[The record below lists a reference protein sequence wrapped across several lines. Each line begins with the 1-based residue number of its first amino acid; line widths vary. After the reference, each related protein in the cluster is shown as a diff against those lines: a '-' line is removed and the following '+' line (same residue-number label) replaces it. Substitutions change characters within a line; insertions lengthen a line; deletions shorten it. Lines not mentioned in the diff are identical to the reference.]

1 MNDQLEPPR
10 GSSGPPTGRLAR
22 LGSSATAAVAF
33 VAGLAT
39 AAIALVLSIAL
50 AAAAPPTLSVRD
62 MEATVDRVL
71 ASQVPGPAWSQ
82 LVYDAIV
89 PSLVLVETDR
99 SGADPERE
107 AGREAQSER
116 ARDSDRPTQGIG
128 TAVVVTA
135 AGDVLT
141 ALHVV
146 EGSESITLT
155 YADGSTTTATVAV
168 AQPENDIAVLRPD
181 FVPATVTPATLGN
194 PGLLRV
200 GGEAYVVGN
209 PYGLVGSMS
218 SGVISGL
225 DRTFRHPQG
234 GQLLEGLIQ
243 FDAAVNPGNSGG
255 PLLNRAGH
263 VTGIVTALLNPNADS
278 SFAGIG
284 LAVPIDVAGGA
295 AGMPPY

>member
-1 MNDQLEPPR
+1 MNDQLEPQR
-10 GSSGPPTGRLAR
+10 GSSGPPDGWLAR
-22 LGSSATAAVAF
+22 SGSSATAIVAF
-33 VAGLAT
+33 AAGIGT
-39 AAIALVLSIAL
+39 AIVALVLIVAI
-50 AAAAPPTLSVRD
+50 AAPAPPSLSVRD

-71 ASQVPGPAWSQ
+71 ASQVPGPAYSQ

-99 SGADPERE
+99 SDGGAEGESENGRDRE
-107 AGREAQSER
+107 GGARR
-116 ARDSDRPTQGIG
+116 AQGIG

-146 EGSESITLT
+146 EGSGVITLT
-155 YADGSTTTATVAV
+155 YADGSTTTASVA
-168 AQPENDIAVLRPD
+168 ASQPENDIAVLRPD
-181 FVPATVTPATLGN
+181 VVPASVVPATLGN

-200 GGEAYVVGN
+200 GGEAYVVGH

-218 SGVISGL
+218 GGVISGL
-225 DRTFRHPQG
+225 DRTFRHPQA
-234 GQLLEGLIQ
+234 GQVFEGLIQ

-263 VTGIVTALLNPNADS
+263 VTGIVTALLNPTEDS

-295 AGMPPY
+295 ARQPPN

>member
-1 MNDQLEPPR
+1 MNDQLEPQR
-10 GSSGPPTGRLAR
+10 GSSGPPDGWLAR
-22 LGSSATAAVAF
+22 SGSSATAIVAF
-33 VAGLAT
+33 AAGIGT
-39 AAIALVLSIAL
+39 AIVALVLIVAIA
-50 AAAAPPTLSVRD
+50 APAPPTLSVRD

-71 ASQVPGPAWSQ
+71 ASQVPGPAFSQ

-99 SGADPERE
+99 SDGRSQDEGA
-107 AGREAQSER
+107 AQNR
-116 ARDSDRPTQGIG
+116 RNRVGARPAQGVG

-146 EGSESITLT
+146 EGSGVITLT
-155 YADGSTTTATVAV
+155 YADGSTTTASVA
-168 AQPENDIAVLRPD
+168 ASQPENDIAVLRPD
-181 FVPATVTPATLGN
+181 VVPASVVPATLGN

-200 GGEAYVVGN
+200 GGEAYVVGH

-218 SGVISGL
+218 GGVISGL
-225 DRTFRHPQG
+225 DRTFRHPQA
-234 GQLLEGLIQ
+234 GQVFEGLIQ

-263 VTGIVTALLNPNADS
+263 VTGIVTALLNPPEDS
-278 SFAGIG
+278 SFAAIG
-284 LAVPIDVAGGA
+284 LAVPNDVAGAA
-295 AGMPPY
+295 AGLPPY